1 MTRPQQAQLSG
12 RGRLPVG
19 RRDRR
24 PALAAL
30 ALLLVVAGA
39 LGAALVAY
47 RSGHRTDV
55 LVASH
60 EIRTGQRVTAG
71 DFTVARV
78 AADSGYV
85 VPASQRS
92 AFVGSYATTDI
103 PSGSL
108 INHLMFRVGSV
119 VPPEGVVVGVTL
131 TVDQRPAASVQPNDV
146 VRAYLVPKGGQSTD
160 AAPLGQVL
168 VDAARVVGVQ
178 NGSSDAITAS
188 LLVSAD
194 DAQKLI
200 GPASQGTVA
209 LAVLPAGTKPALDYR
224 TGS

>member
-1 MTRPQQAQLSG
+1 MTRPPAADATV
-12 RGRLPVG
+12 RNRLPVS

-55 LVASH
+55 LVAAH
-60 EIRTGQRVTAG
+60 EIKTGQRVSSS

-78 AADSGYV
+78 AADSDLV
-85 VPASQRS
+85 VPAGDRK

-103 PSGSL
+103 PAGSL
-108 INHLMFRVGSV
+108 INHLMFRVGTV
-119 VPPEGVVVGVTL
+119 LPPDGMVVGVTL
-131 TVDQRPAASVQPNDV
+131 SVEQRPAATITTNDV
-146 VRAYLVPKGGQSTD
+146 VRAFLVPKGGQSSDTT
-160 AAPLGQVL
+160 PVGQVL
-168 VDAARVVGVQ
+168 VDAARVVNV
-178 NGSSDAITAS
+178 SSNSSETVTAS
-188 LLVSAD
+188 LLVTAD

-200 GPASQGTVA
+200 APAAQGSVA
-209 LAVLPAGTKPALDYR
+209 LAVLPAATKPAIDYR

>member
-1 MTRPQQAQLSG
+1 MTRPVGPDGAT
-12 RGRLPVG
+12 RNRLPVS

-55 LVASH
+55 LVAAH
-60 EIRTGQRVTAG
+60 EIRTGQRVSSA
-71 DFTVARV
+71 DFTVTRV
-78 AADSGYV
+78 AADSGLV

-103 PSGSL
+103 PGGSL
-108 INHLMFRVGSV
+108 INHLMFRIGSAL
-119 VPPEGVVVGVTL
+119 PPQGVVVGVTL
-131 TVDQRPAASVQPNDV
+131 SVEQRPAATIGTNDV
-146 VRAYLVPKGGQSTD
+146 VRAFLVPKGGQSSDTTSI
-160 AAPLGQVL
+160 GQVL
-168 VDAARVVGVQ
+168 VDAARVVNV
-178 NGSSDAITAS
+178 SSNSSETVTVS

-200 GPASQGTVA
+200 GPAAEGSVA
-209 LAVLPAGTKPALDYR
+209 LAVLPAATKPPIDYR

>member
-1 MTRPQQAQLSG
+1 MTRPGRPEVST

-55 LVASH
+55 LVAAH
-60 EIRTGQRVTAG
+60 EIRTGERVTAA

-78 AADSGYV
+78 AADSGHV
-85 VPASQRS
+85 VPASQRA

-108 INHLMFRVGSV
+108 INHLMFQVGSV
-119 VPPEGVVVGVTL
+119 MPPEGVVVGVTL
-131 TVDQRPAASVQPNDV
+131 TIDKRPAASVQTNDI

-160 AAPLGQVL
+160 AASVGQVL

-178 NGSSDAITAS
+178 NTASDTVTAS
-188 LLVSAD
+188 LLVSED

-200 GPASQGTVA
+200 GPAAQDAVA
-209 LAVLPAGTKPALDYR
+209 LAVLPATTKPGLDYR